1 MTNKYNLHFTQSG
14 KAHEMAI
21 EAKSEEERQELL
33 ELSSRLYREEEM
45 KYEFQHSN
53 II

>member
-14 KAHEMAI
+14 KAYEMAM
-21 EAKSEEERQELL
+21 EAKSEEEKQELL
-33 ELSSRLYREEEM
+33 ELSSKLYREEEM
-45 KYEFQHSN
+45 EYEFQHGN